1 MKRERKDPA
10 VYVNGTLH
18 IDKIPKDSW
27 KMFLVVAEDIV
38 QELYEKN
45 RQDNAMKELKKDQQ

>member
-1 MKRERKDPA
+1 M
-10 VYVNGTLH
+10 H
-18 IDKIPKDSW
+18 IDKIPKDIW

-38 QELYEKN
+38 QELYEKD